1 MDTDNFLGG
10 FEAVAGTLSNRTV
23 DSMEQKGNFDEEDS
37 KYDYKEPEEIEEE
50 EEEVS
55 GKDDSQKKTKTPKTK
70 ETEETEE
77 EEEEYE
83 EEEEQEE
90 EEEEEEGGEE
100 GDSSDLGEA
109 EPEISQYVQ
118 DKLGELLGWEFGED
132 EKFKSMEDV
141 VNFMKEVVDVN
152 STPQFANEEMEKLN
166 EFISNGGDIR
176 EYIQTSAGEVDLDTV
191 DLSDDKNQK
200 AVISELLK
208 EQGYSE
214 SRIKRSIERYEDAGV
229 LEDEAEDAKEL
240 LAEIREKKSEKLLK
254 EKQKAQEEAQK
265 QQQKYIETVQD
276 SVNSLESVRGIPISK
291 EEKKQLMDYI
301 FKPTADGRTK
311 YQKDYLSDSK
321 NLIESAYFTMK
332 GDAFVQKVQRKANS
346 DAAKNLKKKLSDKS
360 KRTKENKND
369 SNFVWDSLSS
379 QLRKPKY

>member
-50 EEEVS
+50 EEKVS

-83 EEEEQEE
+83 EEEEQ

-141 VNFMKEVVDVN
+141 VNFMKEVVEVN